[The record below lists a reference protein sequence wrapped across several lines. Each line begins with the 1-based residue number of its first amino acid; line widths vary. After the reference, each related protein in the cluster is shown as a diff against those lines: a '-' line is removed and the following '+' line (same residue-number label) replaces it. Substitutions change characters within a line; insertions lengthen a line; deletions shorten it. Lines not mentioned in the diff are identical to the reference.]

1 MWYKVKELQQ
11 KGFNKSQISREMG
24 LDRSTVRKYLS
35 LDEEGFHNWIEQ
47 IRHLPKKLQLYY
59 VYVKELLET
68 YPFLSS
74 AQVEDRL
81 KERFTDLPE
90 VHSKTVYNFVKSI
103 RKNHQIHK
111 GKEKRYR
118 IYEKLPELD
127 YGQQAQV
134 DFGQYYMQTEGEGR
148 KKVYFFVMVLS
159 RSRQKYVYFQDK
171 PFTSITTVNA
181 HELAL
186 SYFNGQPRKIVYDQD
201 RVLIVDE
208 NLGDVLLTHEF
219 SAYVKQM
226 DFEAIFYSTPHSLDH
241 DFGFLN

>member
-90 VHSKTVYNFVKSI
+90 VHSKTV
-103 RKNHQIHK
+103 
-111 GKEKRYR
+111 
-118 IYEKLPELD
+118 
-127 YGQQAQV
+127 
-134 DFGQYYMQTEGEGR
+134 
-148 KKVYFFVMVLS
+148 
-159 RSRQKYVYFQDK
+159 
-171 PFTSITTVNA
+171 TT
-181 HELAL
+181 
-186 SYFNGQPRKIVYDQD
+186 D
-201 RVLIVDE
+201 R
-208 NLGDVLLTHEF
+208 LTF
-219 SAYVKQM
+219 
-226 DFEAIFYSTPHSLDH
+226 
-241 DFGFLN
+241 